1 MIMMKRIGRMMIGIL
16 ILVSQTGC
24 WDIKTIQDT
33 NYFTAIGFDFQKGRY
48 IVYAQMLDFG
58 SVAKQE
64 GGKAG
69 QPPQIWVGREEGATV
84 NEAFNRLYK
93 TTQQRVLWGHVS
105 AYLFSSA
112 ALKQGISKFMD
123 GSVRYSETRF
133 TQWIYSTDESI
144 EAIFS
149 VVPFFNVS
157 PMASIL
163 MHPIENY
170 RQLSFI
176 RPFRLYRAAALL
188 REPGYTLM
196 IPTLSIRDDVW
207 KRNQKPDP
215 KLEVSGVYALGKNS
229 TVEWF
234 SDNQFKGDRWMER
247 STARSPLVVY
257 INGKPAQTVSIQRP
271 KPRITLRK
279 GDNLIFD
286 VHMRCKSI
294 TIESQ
299 ETVDEES
306 VRKQIEKQI
315 AEEIEETFKQGK
327 DRGVDIYQLEHIL
340 YKQNFQLWAKL
351 TSNGE
356 QPLEGYQ
363 LGDVL
368 VDVQLTHTGMLRE
381 RVEDKQY

>member
-1 MIMMKRIGRMMIGIL
+1 MIMNRLGRMLVGVL

-24 WDIKTIQDT
+24 WDMKTIQDT
-33 NYFTAIGFDFQKGRY
+33 NYFTAIGFDFQKGNY
-48 IVYAQMLDFG
+48 IVYAQMLDFS

-64 GGKAG
+64 AGKAG
-69 QPPQIWVGREEGATV
+69 QPPHIWVGREEGATV

-93 TTQQRVLWGHVS
+93 TTQQRVFWGHVS
-105 AYLFSSA
+105 AYLFSSE

-163 MHPIENY
+163 MNPIENY
-170 RQLSFI
+170 RQLSYI

-196 IPTLSIRDDVW
+196 MPNLSIRDDTW
-207 KRNQKPDP
+207 KKNQKPDP
-215 KLEVSGVYALGKNS
+215 KLEVNGVYAVGKNNLA
-229 TVEWF
+229 EWF
-234 SDNQFKGDRWMER
+234 SYNQFKGDRWMER

-257 INGKPAQTVSIQRP
+257 INGKPVRTVSIQRP
-271 KPRITLRK
+271 KPHITLRK
-279 GDNLIFD
+279 GGDLIFD
-286 VHMRCKSI
+286 VHVKCKAI

-299 ETVDEES
+299 ETVDDVS

-315 AEEIEETFKQGK
+315 AEEIEQTFKMGK
-327 DRGVDIYQLEHIL
+327 DRGVDIYQLEHNL
-340 YKQNFQLWAKL
+340 YRQDFKLWAKL
-351 TSNGE
+351 TLNGKHS
-356 QPLEGYQ
+356 LEDYE
-363 LGDVL
+363 LGAVR
-368 VDVQLTHTGMLRE
+368 VDVQLTHSGMLRE
-381 RVEDKQY
+381 RVKDQQY